1 MEKIDMTPTW
11 SEVGNLFFRLAES
24 REVKALQAGKSEF
37 LRGFAMATALNE
49 LMPALSEEQ
58 CAQVH
63 ETIAREL
70 ARHGLE

>member
-1 MEKIDMTPTW
+1 MQEIDMTPTW
-11 SEVGNLFFRLAES
+11 SEVGTLFFQLALS

-49 LMPALSEEQ
+49 ILPDITD
-58 CAQVH
+58 AQRAKVH

-70 ARHGLE
+70 AKHGLE